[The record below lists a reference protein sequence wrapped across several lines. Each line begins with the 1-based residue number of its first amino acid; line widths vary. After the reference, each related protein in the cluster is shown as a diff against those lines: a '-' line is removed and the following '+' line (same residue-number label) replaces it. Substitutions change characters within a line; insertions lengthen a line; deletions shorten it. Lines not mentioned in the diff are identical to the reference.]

1 MPPSQQHVQESSQK
15 SEALNSKK
23 RKAPSSGEAQT
34 GTADVFDSVA
44 EHAEKLAK
52 MKQKKQKSMKEYLDQ
67 LRGQAVSYEQ
77 YDIYNES
84 DQAGIEEYCIYNEYY

>member
-1 MPPSQQHVQESSQK
+1 MPKVY
-15 SEALNSKK
+15 LN
-23 RKAPSSGEAQT
+23 GEAQT
-34 GTADVFDSVA
+34 VIAGLFDSGA

-84 DQAGIEEYCIYNEYY
+84 DQAAIEEYCIYNEYY